1 MKGKIGALAF
11 LTAILVLSTAAGLGN
26 TITIHVR
33 VAGEKDDLLVFQL
46 EKISEEK
53 HFITAK
59 FTDLDMA
66 IFQYHFAIAAVID
79 RVDLTVTEV
88 GPGYFV
94 VRINKKHLKC
104 VGIDEYLIKL
114 PHSVLKK
121 GMDTTLFSEYQGSEL
136 LEVNVYAKN
145 KYLRTFVAS
154 MGVDVATV
162 NLKEGYMT
170 VLVSYEELLALYLSG
185 FKVEVVSNLGD
196 VGTFELEPEYYTY
209 PEVVSE
215 LPQIESDHSAI
226 AEVFSIGTSYEGR
239 DIPGIKISDNVATNE
254 SEPEVFI
261 CAMHHAREAATV
273 NVAMYII
280 NYLTDNYGTD
290 PDVTDY
296 VDTREI
302 YIVPIVNPD
311 GKVYDDSGGSYGSG
325 RNWRKNRQPCTGGI
339 GTDPNRNYSY
349 MWGGS
354 GSSGSCTSSTFR
366 GYEPFDAPCT
376 AAVRDFFNAHPDI
389 NLLVTYHSYGDLVLW
404 PWGYTY
410 NPIAD
415 ADDRQVHELLGQ
427 GYASY
432 TGYTPQQAS
441 DLYLASGT
449 TDDWSY
455 GTTQNDAMPCF
466 SWTVELN
473 GGGFYPPPSIL
484 PTMCENNTAGIM
496 YLLEYADNP
505 YRVLGGE
512 PEVTITDPSEGETVS
527 GTVIC
532 IADSNCDSVKWYI
545 DGSFKYEDTAAPFEY
560 SWDTTQE
567 TDEGHTVKA
576 EGYIGGTYECEDS
589 VNVTVDNTPQ
599 PPSVTITNPSEGETV
614 SGTVEVTCDADA
626 EIVKVEFYIDGSLE
640 FTDESSP
647 FSWNWDTTGY
657 SDGNHTVMVKGYDSG
672 DTFLDDDSITVN
684 VDNAA
689 ECLGTVLLGVLL
701 LFGLAATYRKE

>member
-1 MKGKIGALAF
+1 LKGKIGALAF
-11 LTAILVLSTAAGLGN
+11 LTAILVLSTAAGVGN
-26 TITIHVR
+26 TLTIHIR
-33 VAGEKDDLLVFQL
+33 VAGEKEDLLVFQL

-59 FTDLDMA
+59 FTDVDMA

-79 RVDLTVTEV
+79 RVDMTITEV
-88 GPGYFV
+88 GLGYFIV
-94 VRINKKHLKC
+94 NIAKKDLKKM
-104 VGIDEYLIKL
+104 GNDEYMIKL

-121 GMDTTLFSEYQGSEL
+121 GIDTTMFSEYQGAEM

-145 KYLRTFVAS
+145 KYLRTFVGS
-154 MGVDVATV
+154 MGVDIATV
-162 NLKEGYMT
+162 DLKGGYMT
-170 VLVSYEELLALYLSG
+170 VLVSYEELLTLYLSG
-185 FKVEVVSNLGD
+185 FTVEVVSNLDD

-209 PEVVSE
+209 PEVVDE
-215 LPQIESDHSAI
+215 LPQIESDHSSI
-226 AEVFSIGTSYEGR
+226 AKTFSIGTSYEGR

-290 PDVTDY
+290 PDVTNY

-302 YIVPIVNPD
+302 YIIPIVNPD
-311 GKVYDDSGGSYGSG
+311 GKVYDDSGGGYGSG

-349 MWGGS
+349 QWGGS
-354 GSSGSCTSSTFR
+354 GSSGSCTSETFR

-389 NLLVTYHSYGDLVLW
+389 NLLVTYHSYGNLVLW

-441 DLYLASGT
+441 DLYIADGT

-455 GTTQNDAMPCF
+455 GTTQNDAIPCF
-466 SWTVELN
+466 SWTVELA
-473 GGGFYPPPSIL
+473 GGGFYPSPSIL
-484 PTMCENNTAGIM
+484 PTMCADNTDGIM
-496 YLLEYADNP
+496 YLLEYADDP
-505 YRVLGGE
+505 YKVLPQPE
-512 PEVTITDPSEGETVS
+512 PLEITDPSEGETVS
-527 GTVIC
+527 GTV
-532 IADSNCDSVKWYI
+532 A
-545 DGSFKYEDTAAPFEY
+545 
-560 SWDTTQE
+560 
-567 TDEGHTVKA
+567 
-576 EGYIGGTYECEDS
+576 
-589 VNVTVDNTPQ
+589 
-599 PPSVTITNPSEGETV
+599 
-614 SGTVEVTCDADA
+614 VTCDADP
-626 EIVKVEFYIDGSLE
+626 EIVKVEFYIDSE
-640 FTDESSP
+640 STPRYTDNTSP
-647 FSWNWDTTGY
+647 FSWDWDTTGD
-657 SDGNHTVMVKGYDSG
+657 SDGSHSVTVKGYDSG
-672 DTFLDDDSITVN
+672 DGFVDDDTVN
-684 VDNAA
+684 VTVDNAGS
-689 ECLGTVLLGVLL
+689 CLGTVLLGVLL
-701 LFGLAATYRKE
+701 LFGSAAVYKRE

>member
-11 LTAILVLSTAAGLGN
+11 LTAILVLSTAAGVGN
-26 TITIHVR
+26 TLTIHIR
-33 VAGEKDDLLVFQL
+33 VAGEKEDLLVFQL

-59 FTDLDMA
+59 FTDVDMA

-79 RVDLTVTEV
+79 RVDMTITEV
-88 GPGYFV
+88 GLGYFIV
-94 VRINKKHLKC
+94 NIAKKDLKKM
-104 VGIDEYLIKL
+104 GNDEYMIKL

-121 GMDTTLFSEYQGSEL
+121 GIDTTMFSEYQGAEM

-145 KYLRTFVAS
+145 KYLRTFVGS
-154 MGVDVATV
+154 MGVDIATV
-162 NLKEGYMT
+162 DLKGGYMT
-170 VLVSYEELLALYLSG
+170 VLVSYEELLTLYLSG
-185 FKVEVVSNLGD
+185 FTVEVVSNLDD

-209 PEVVSE
+209 PEVVDE
-215 LPQIESDHSAI
+215 LPQIESDHSSI
-226 AEVFSIGTSYEGR
+226 AKTFSIGTSYEGR

-290 PDVTDY
+290 PDVTNY

-302 YIVPIVNPD
+302 YIIPIVNPD
-311 GKVYDDSGGSYGSG
+311 GKVYDDSGGGYGSG

-349 MWGGS
+349 QWGGS
-354 GSSGSCTSSTFR
+354 GSSGSCTSETFR

-389 NLLVTYHSYGDLVLW
+389 NLLVTYHSYGNLVLW

-441 DLYLASGT
+441 DLYIADGT

-455 GTTQNDAMPCF
+455 GTTQNDAIPCF
-466 SWTVELN
+466 SWTVELA
-473 GGGFYPPPSIL
+473 GGGFYPSPSIL
-484 PTMCENNTAGIM
+484 PTMCADNTDGIM
-496 YLLEYADNP
+496 YLLEYADDP
-505 YRVLGGE
+505 YKVLPQPE
-512 PEVTITDPSEGETVS
+512 PLEITDPSEGETVS
-527 GTVIC
+527 GTV
-532 IADSNCDSVKWYI
+532 A
-545 DGSFKYEDTAAPFEY
+545 
-560 SWDTTQE
+560 
-567 TDEGHTVKA
+567 
-576 EGYIGGTYECEDS
+576 
-589 VNVTVDNTPQ
+589 
-599 PPSVTITNPSEGETV
+599 
-614 SGTVEVTCDADA
+614 VTCDADP
-626 EIVKVEFYIDGSLE
+626 EIVKVEFYIDSE
-640 FTDESSP
+640 STPRYTDNTSP
-647 FSWNWDTTGY
+647 FSWDWDTTGD
-657 SDGNHTVMVKGYDSG
+657 SDGSHSVTVKGYDSG
-672 DTFLDDDSITVN
+672 DGFVDDDTVN
-684 VDNAA
+684 VTVDNAGS
-689 ECLGTVLLGVLL
+689 CLGTVLLGVLL
-701 LFGLAATYRKE
+701 LFGSAAVYKRE

>member
-1 MKGKIGALAF
+1 MKELKGKIGALAF
-11 LTAILVLSTAAGLGN
+11 LTAILVLSTAAGVGN
-26 TITIHVR
+26 TLTIHIR
-33 VAGEKDDLLVFQL
+33 VAGEKEDLLVFQL

-59 FTDLDMA
+59 FTDVDMA

-79 RVDLTVTEV
+79 RVDMTITEV
-88 GPGYFV
+88 GLGYFIV
-94 VRINKKHLKC
+94 NIAKKDLKKM
-104 VGIDEYLIKL
+104 GNDEYMIKL

-121 GMDTTLFSEYQGSEL
+121 GIDTTMFSEYQGAEM

-145 KYLRTFVAS
+145 KYLRTFVGS
-154 MGVDVATV
+154 MGVDIATV
-162 NLKEGYMT
+162 DLKGGYMT
-170 VLVSYEELLALYLSG
+170 VLVSYEELLTLYLSG
-185 FKVEVVSNLGD
+185 FTVEVVSNLDD

-209 PEVVSE
+209 PEVVDE
-215 LPQIESDHSAI
+215 LPQIESDHSSI
-226 AEVFSIGTSYEGR
+226 AKTFSIGTSYEGR

-290 PDVTDY
+290 PDVTNY

-302 YIVPIVNPD
+302 YIIPIVNPD
-311 GKVYDDSGGSYGSG
+311 GKVYDDSGGGYGSG

-349 MWGGS
+349 QWGGS
-354 GSSGSCTSSTFR
+354 GSSGSCTSETFR

-389 NLLVTYHSYGDLVLW
+389 NLLVTYHSYGNLVLW

-441 DLYLASGT
+441 DLYIADGT

-455 GTTQNDAMPCF
+455 GTTQNDAIPCF
-466 SWTVELN
+466 SWTVELA
-473 GGGFYPPPSIL
+473 GGGFYPSPSIL
-484 PTMCENNTAGIM
+484 PTMCADNTDGIM
-496 YLLEYADNP
+496 YLLEYADDP
-505 YRVLGGE
+505 YKVLPQPE
-512 PEVTITDPSEGETVS
+512 PLEITDPSEGETVS
-527 GTVIC
+527 GTV
-532 IADSNCDSVKWYI
+532 A
-545 DGSFKYEDTAAPFEY
+545 
-560 SWDTTQE
+560 
-567 TDEGHTVKA
+567 
-576 EGYIGGTYECEDS
+576 
-589 VNVTVDNTPQ
+589 
-599 PPSVTITNPSEGETV
+599 
-614 SGTVEVTCDADA
+614 VTCDADP
-626 EIVKVEFYIDGSLE
+626 EIVKVEFYIDSE
-640 FTDESSP
+640 STPRYTDNTSP
-647 FSWNWDTTGY
+647 FSWDWDTTGD
-657 SDGNHTVMVKGYDSG
+657 SDGSHSVTVKGYDSG
-672 DTFLDDDSITVN
+672 DGFVDDDTVN
-684 VDNAA
+684 VTVDNAGS
-689 ECLGTVLLGVLL
+689 CLGTVLLGVLL
-701 LFGLAATYRKE
+701 LFGSAAVYKRE